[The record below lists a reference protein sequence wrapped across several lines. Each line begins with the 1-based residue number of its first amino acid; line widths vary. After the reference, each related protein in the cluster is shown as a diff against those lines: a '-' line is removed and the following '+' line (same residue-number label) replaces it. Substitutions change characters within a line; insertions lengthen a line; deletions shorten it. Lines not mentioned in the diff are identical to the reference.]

1 MRKLLFLLLV
11 GVIAGVAWMN
21 RDQITAL
28 LGRHSPTGEAAS
40 LEVAQQAEKKLQ
52 DLANGEADSVK
63 LSSVE
68 IQSLLNYRFVQVLPA
83 FVDSPRI
90 ELEDGK
96 IKVNARIPV
105 DQLPEIGGL
114 GDAAAFLPDTTDVG
128 MTGRILPLG
137 SGRIAIAIDEV
148 NAASIP
154 LPNRLVPPAL
164 RKLGRRN
171 EPGLP
176 QNALA
181 VPLPPGAGSA
191 RVSGDTLVITR
202 LANHTGQD

>member
-1 MRKLLFLLLV
+1 MRKLVVLLLLV
-11 GVIAGVAWMN
+11 GVAALAWMN
-21 RDQITAL
+21 RDQLAAL
-28 LGRHSPTGEAAS
+28 LGRNPPTVAFAS
-40 LEVAQQAEKKLQ
+40 REIAEQAEKKLQ
-52 DLANGEADSVK
+52 ALASGESDSVK

-68 IQSLLNYRFVQVLPA
+68 IQSLLDYRFVQVLPA
-83 FVDSPRI
+83 FVDSPQI

-96 IKVNARIPV
+96 IKVNARVPV
-105 DQLPEIGGL
+105 DQLPEISGL
-114 GDAAAFLPDTTDVG
+114 GDAAAFLPDTTDLG
-128 MTGRILPLG
+128 MTGTILPLG
-137 SGRIAIAIDEV
+137 TGRIAIAIEQV

-181 VPLPPGAGSA
+181 VPLPPGAASA
-191 RVSGDTLVITR
+191 HVAGDTLVITR
-202 LANHTGQD
+202 VANQTP

>member
-1 MRKLLFLLLV
+1 MRKLVVLLLLV
-11 GVIAGVAWMN
+11 GVAALAWMN
-21 RDQITAL
+21 RDQLAAL
-28 LGRHSPTGEAAS
+28 LGRNQPSSAFAS
-40 LEVAQQAEKKLQ
+40 REIAEQAEKKLQ
-52 DLANGEADSVK
+52 ALANGESDSVK

-68 IQSLLNYRFVQVLPA
+68 IQSLLDYRFVQVLPA
-83 FVDSPRI
+83 FVDSPQI

-96 IKVNARIPV
+96 IKVNARVPV
-105 DQLPEIGGL
+105 DQLPEISGL
-114 GDAAAFLPDTTDVG
+114 GDAAAFLPDTTDLG
-128 MTGRILPLG
+128 MTGTILPLG
-137 SGRIAIAIDEV
+137 TGRIAIAIEQV

-181 VPLPPGAGSA
+181 VPLPPGAASA
-191 RVSGDTLVITR
+191 HVAGDTLVITR
-202 LANHTGQD
+202 VANQTP